1 MARADTIEPAMH
13 VIRVPTL
20 GDGRLEETLQE
31 KGKMQNISQENEK
44 MQEILQENDKMQEIL
59 QKEKMQEKLQ
69 EKEKMQE
76 RDLLT
81 AVAERGPVSK
91 MTPARME
98 PTNDTE
104 PAPAWKEKSRTDDRL
119 LHILPDLEL
128 LLYGFHQD
136 TKGVS

>member
-1 MARADTIEPAMH
+1 M
-13 VIRVPTL
+13 
-20 GDGRLEETLQE
+20 EETLQE
-31 KGKMQNISQENEK
+31 KGKMQ
-44 MQEILQENDKMQEIL
+44 EILQEKG
-59 QKEKMQEKLQ
+59 KMQEKLQ

-104 PAPAWKEKSRTDDRL
+104 PAPAWREKLRTGD
-119 LHILPDLEL
+119 
-128 LLYGFHQD
+128 
-136 TKGVS
+136 